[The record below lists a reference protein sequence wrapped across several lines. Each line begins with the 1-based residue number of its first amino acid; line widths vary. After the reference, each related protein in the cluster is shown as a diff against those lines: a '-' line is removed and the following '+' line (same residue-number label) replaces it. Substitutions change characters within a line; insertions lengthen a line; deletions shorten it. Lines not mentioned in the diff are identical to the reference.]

1 MAENPDKPLA
11 VETHPFAPFL
21 PEKAK
26 ILILGSFPPKQE
38 RWSMDFFYPNFNN
51 DMWRIFGLAFFG
63 DKNRFI
69 AADGKHF
76 DKTRIT
82 AFCEEKGIA
91 LYDTA
96 YRAARLIDNA
106 SVKFLETVE
115 PAQFAELIESPPLC
129 RTMAATG
136 QKAAETVSG
145 MFRCLVPATGRYE
158 TIDIGGRENPVR
170 PVGSVRHG
178 GRGRRISEAHR
189 KTYACG
195 YIPPPFRIMVTRNKI
210 HGCHR
215 QVTIPGIGGETQP
228 DIGNNPMMAPEDRT
242 DGNQGIRTVFDNA
255 GYGIPGI

>member
-1 MAENPDKPLA
+1 MAENPDRPIT

-51 DMWRIFGLAFFG
+51 DMWRIFGLVFFG
-63 DKNRFI
+63 DRNRFI

-91 LYDTA
+91 LYDTV
-96 YRAARLIDNA
+96 YRAARLKDNA
-106 SVKFLETVE
+106 SDKFLETVE
-115 PAQFAELIESPPLC
+115 PAPIARLIGSLPLC

-145 MFRCLVPATGRYE
+145 MFRRPVPATGGYE
-158 TIDIGGRENPVR
+158 TIDVGGREIAFYRLPSSSR
-170 PVGSVRHG
+170 AYPLSLDKKA
-178 GRGRRISEAHR
+178 EA
-189 KTYACG
+189 YAG
-195 YIPPPFRIMVTRNKI
+195 LFEKI
-210 HGCHR
+210 L
-215 QVTIPGIGGETQP
+215 
-228 DIGNNPMMAPEDRT
+228 
-242 DGNQGIRTVFDNA
+242 
-255 GYGIPGI
+255 

>member
-1 MAENPDKPLA
+1 MAENPDRPLT

-51 DMWRIFGLAFFG
+51 DMWRIFGLVFFG

-82 AFCEEKGIA
+82 VFCEEKGIA

-96 YRAARLIDNA
+96 YRAARLKDNA
-106 SVKFLETVE
+106 SDKFLETVE
-115 PAQFAELIESPPLC
+115 PAPIAELIESLPLC
-129 RTMAATG
+129 RTIAATG

-145 MFRCLVPATGRYE
+145 MFRCPVPAAGGYE
-158 TIDIGGRENPVR
+158 TIDVGGRKIAFYRLPSSSRAYPLSLEKKA
-170 PVGSVRHG
+170 
-178 GRGRRISEAHR
+178 EA
-189 KTYACG
+189 YAG
-195 YIPPPFRIMVTRNKI
+195 LFEKI
-210 HGCHR
+210 L
-215 QVTIPGIGGETQP
+215 
-228 DIGNNPMMAPEDRT
+228 
-242 DGNQGIRTVFDNA
+242 
-255 GYGIPGI
+255 

>member
-1 MAENPDKPLA
+1 MAENPDRPLT

-51 DMWRIFGLAFFG
+51 DMWRIFGLVFFG
-63 DKNRFI
+63 DRNRFI

-96 YRAARLIDNA
+96 YRAARLKDNA
-106 SVKFLETVE
+106 SDKFLETVE
-115 PAQFAELIESPPLC
+115 PAPIAELIESLPLC

-145 MFRCLVPATGRYE
+145 MFRCPVPATGFHRVPAH
-158 TIDIGGRENPVR
+158 IP
-170 PVGSVRHG
+170 SVWKRKPRHTPAYSKKSFSG
-178 GRGRRISEAHR
+178 TAWKAIFATLLS
-189 KTYACG
+189 
-195 YIPPPFRIMVTRNKI
+195 
-210 HGCHR
+210 
-215 QVTIPGIGGETQP
+215 
-228 DIGNNPMMAPEDRT
+228 
-242 DGNQGIRTVFDNA
+242 
-255 GYGIPGI
+255 